1 MRDTQGQHLRACACL
16 GPSLHASQCEY
27 HLNSV
32 PSHPIPSSPSPL
44 SSPPST
50 QAGFALPADLPELLQ
65 FTQFPREL
73 SGPRP
78 SPAAATCPPA
88 THRDAER
95 TRPTVTS
102 QPACELLYALM
113 STLQPIRTTRP
124 LRPRLCVERRLR
136 PPQQPQRFRGL
147 NFQASVN

>member
-32 PSHPIPSSPSPL
+32 PSHPLPSSPSPL

-102 QPACELLYALM
+102 QPACELLDALVDPP
-113 STLQPIRTTRP
+113 TYPNNATPPTPP
-124 LRPRLCVERRLR
+124 LRGEAIAATAATSAFSRVKFSGKR
-136 PPQQPQRFRGL
+136 
-147 NFQASVN
+147 